1 MVNLKERQCAS
12 PLFLLSLSGCWL
24 HRHLGSVGSMGR
36 RDAVEQQREFLGAI
50 FGCKS
55 NCVTLLVVVVV
66 VDHSK
71 IFRDS

>member
-1 MVNLKERQCAS
+1 
-12 PLFLLSLSGCWL
+12 
-24 HRHLGSVGSMGR
+24 MGR
-36 RDAVEQQREFLGAI
+36 RDAVEQRGEVLGAI

-55 NCVTLLVVVVV
+55 YCVTLLVVVVV